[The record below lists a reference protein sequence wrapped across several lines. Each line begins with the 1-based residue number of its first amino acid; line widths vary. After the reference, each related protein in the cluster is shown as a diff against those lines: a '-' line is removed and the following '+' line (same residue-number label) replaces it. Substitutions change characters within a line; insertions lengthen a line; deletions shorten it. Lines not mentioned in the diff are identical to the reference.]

1 MDYYFESNADS
12 AKTFTSK
19 RTPAFKE
26 IFEWLDAIV
35 ISVIASYIAG
45 IQVGKNWDK
54 FTEE

>member
-1 MDYYFESNADS
+1 MMVH
-12 AKTFTSK
+12 
-19 RTPAFKE
+19 
-26 IFEWLDAIV
+26 LIV